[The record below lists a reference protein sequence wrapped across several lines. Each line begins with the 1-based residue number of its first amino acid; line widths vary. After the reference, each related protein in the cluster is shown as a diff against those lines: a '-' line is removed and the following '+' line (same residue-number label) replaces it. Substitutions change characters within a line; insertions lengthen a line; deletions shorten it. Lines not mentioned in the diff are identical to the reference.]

1 MGSHRKFRFV
11 LLAALCIYCVIVMAV
26 FSTAATRSSAKGHKV
41 KVTGPIVVHE
51 GDVVQVLDG
60 KDGSAHG
67 FKVTDKTTIK
77 CDKGLLHRSTMMDGS
92 ALVPALTV
100 EVEGIGSPRDMP
112 EAKTIRFNPD
122 TFAFA
127 VAQDK
132 QGRDLCRKAAQDGGR
147 SHGVRTLFSSL
158 LPM

>member
-1 MGSHRKFRFV
+1 MEFRRKFRFA
-11 LLAALCIYCVIVMAV
+11 LLAATCTYFVIVVAV
-26 FSTAATRSSAKGHKV
+26 FSTAATRSLAKGHKV

-60 KDGSAHG
+60 KDGSAHS

-77 CDKGLLHRSTMMDGS
+77 CDKGLLHGSTIMDGS

-100 EVEGIGSPRDMP
+100 EVEGIGSPQDMP

-122 TFAFA
+122 TF
-127 VAQDK
+127 VGQNR
-132 QGRDLCRKAAQDGGR
+132 QGQDLCRKAGQDTGR